1 MGKKRNYPRR
11 RPEFYKYYSV
21 YNRKTDAP
29 VYIHGTSV
37 ECAAAMGITRSTFLC
52 YVTRNR
58 QGKQCKYDI
67 YIDEE
72 DEGDE

>member
-1 MGKKRNYPRR
+1 MAKKRKYGPR

-21 YNRKTDAP
+21 YNRKTDEP
-29 VYIHGTSV
+29 VYIHGTSH
-37 ECAAAMGITRSTFLC
+37 ECAKAMGVTRSTFLC

-67 YIDEE
+67 YVDEKE
-72 DEGDE
+72 ADDG